1 MFHLSIGVYDAR
13 MSSPGAAPLVDLLQQ
28 TLRLQ
33 PDQMLGT
40 SEVDR
45 VVAAAAEHFLAEERV
60 DMRSLA
66 QELGIGRTTLYRWFG
81 DREHLLGRVLWVL
94 SEQTLEWLA
103 AQAPLEEKRNV
114 LVNVEAFM
122 EVTST
127 FPPLLTFM
135 SAEPAVALRTLLEP
149 TSPLV
154 RSLALWTAPRLADAG
169 YGVDRRGPSATEL
182 AEVLVSV
189 TSTYCWARVIAGG
202 EADVSGAMRAVR
214 VLLRAPN

>member
-1 MFHLSIGVYDAR
+1 MAE
-13 MSSPGAAPLVDLLQQ
+13 LLQQ
-28 TLRLQ
+28 TLRLR
-33 PDQMLGT
+33 PEEMLGST
-40 SEVDR
+40 AVDR
-45 VVAAAAEHFLAEERV
+45 VVAAAARHFLAEERV

-66 QELGIGRTTLYRWFG
+66 VELGIGRTTLYRWFG
-81 DREHLLGRVLWVL
+81 DREQLLARVMWVL

-103 AQAPLEEKRNV
+103 TQAPLDEKRNI
-114 LVNVEAFM
+114 LVTVEAFM

-135 SAEPAVALRTLLEP
+135 NAEPAAALRTLLEP

-154 RSLALWTAPRLADAG
+154 RSLAMWAAPRLAEAG
-169 YGVDRRGPSATEL
+169 FGVDRRGPSANEL

-189 TSTYCWARVIAGG
+189 TSTYCWARIIAGG

-214 VLLRAPN
+214 VLLRAPG